1 MGGHLALDAGTVL
14 AAVVLLVALVF
25 GVLTVRRWLFVRA
38 GGTVECSLRELRS
51 AAAGSSPDGA
61 SPDRGS
67 ADRASVGGASAD
79 GPAGPWRLGFGRYK
93 GDVLQ
98 WHRVFGFRRRPRQVI
113 HRRGLVVAGRRVPQG
128 EEAAG
133 LLPDVTIVEVRDGGR
148 RLELAMGASALTG
161 FLAWLEAA
169 PPGSPVDS
177 PVQDS

>member
-1 MGGHLALDAGTVL
+1 ML

-25 GVLTVRRWLFVRA
+25 GVLTLRRWLFVRA
-38 GGTVECSLRELRS
+38 GGTVECSLRELR
-51 AAAGSSPDGA
+51 AG
-61 SPDRGS
+61 
-67 ADRASVGGASAD
+67 AD
-79 GPAGPWRLGFGRYK
+79 GGPAGAGGESAGAHGPWRLGFGRYK

-148 RLELAMGASALTG
+148 RLELAMGAAALTG

-177 PVQDS
+177 PVREP